1 MEEVRIEVEGVT
13 KVGESTVLVA
23 SVHADGTTKLIDV
36 GIIGV
41 EGVDENVE
49 VGKGVVILLHL
60 AEGEG
65 ALLVGGSIGGIGG
78 DGLCGLGN
86 EFEWSHII

>member
-1 MEEVRIEVEGVT
+1 MEEVRIEVKGVT
-13 KVGESTVLVA
+13 KVGKSAILV
-23 SVHADGTTKLIDV
+23 SPVHAEGAAKLIDV

-41 EGVDENVE
+41 EGVDEGVE

-65 ALLVGGSIGGIGG
+65 ALLVGGSIGGVSG

>member
-1 MEEVRIEVEGVT
+1 MEEIRIEVKGVA
-13 KVGESTVLVA
+13 KVGKSAVLVT
-23 SVHADGTTKLIDV
+23 SVHAEGAAKLIDV

-41 EGVDENVE
+41 EGVDEGVE

-65 ALLVGGSIGGIGG
+65 ALLVGGSISGIGG